1 MNMKAVYEAYQ
12 GEDIEITL
20 KGTGDYNLD
29 SIQFTLTVYP
39 CSDISDIYSVA
50 KSSCTKISS
59 NQYKAII
66 PSSVSKT
73 MTTGPYTIEVLD
85 STNRKI
91 YQKKGRMI
99 LNASASKN
107 L

>member
-1 MNMKAVYEAYQ
+1 MNMKAIYEAYQ

-29 SIQFTLTVYP
+29 SIEFTLTVYP

-50 KSSCTKISS
+50 KASCTKISS
-59 NQYKAII
+59 NQYRATI